1 MTGEHLYIYGKYKI
15 IHMSTHGTLVHC
27 TLYLALYLVPCSVH
41 HNYIIRNCEE
51 NVGAELSTGRERTKL
66 PPNTTEN
73 VGEKPFDD
81 LEGFEGWR
89 P

>member
-1 MTGEHLYIYGKYKI
+1 M
-15 IHMSTHGTLVHC
+15 VHC
-27 TLYLALYLVPCSVH
+27 TLYLTWYSVPCSVH
-41 HNYIIRNCEE
+41 HNYSIRNGEE
-51 NVGAELSTGRERTKL
+51 NVGAELCTGRERTKL

-81 LEGFEGWR
+81 LEGFEGLQ